1 MNLDYNQIWSAPPPN
16 AQAVRV
22 SPGMQ
27 QRVGVN
33 SSGSGI

>member
-1 MNLDYNQIWSAPPPN
+1 MNLDYNQIWSASPN